1 MNCSL
6 IITTYNWPE
15 ALELVLTTAVKQSV
29 QPNEIIIADDGS
41 AKDTKLLVN
50 TFSKKTSVP
59 IVHSWQED
67 DGFRLS
73 KSRNLAIAKAKYEY
87 VIVIDGDMLLH
98 TDFIKDH
105 KKCAKRSVYVQGSRA
120 LLQLEFSKN
129 IIRTKEIKWP
139 SIFSN
144 DVKNKLNTLRVPF
157 LSAIFCKKN
166 NQNTSRIRGCNF
178 SLFKEDIVKINGFNE
193 EFTTWGKEDSEFVQR
208 LFNIGIYRNNLKFSA
223 LQYHLHHKEGD
234 ANDENIS
241 ILNNTIDNDLVWC
254 KYGIDQYLE
263 H

>member
-73 KSRNLAIAKAKYEY
+73 KSRNLAISKAKYE
-87 VIVIDGDMLLH
+87 
-98 TDFIKDH
+98 
-105 KKCAKRSVYVQGSRA
+105 
-120 LLQLEFSKN
+120 
-129 IIRTKEIKWP
+129 
-139 SIFSN
+139 
-144 DVKNKLNTLRVPF
+144 
-157 LSAIFCKKN
+157 
-166 NQNTSRIRGCNF
+166 
-178 SLFKEDIVKINGFNE
+178 
-193 EFTTWGKEDSEFVQR
+193 
-208 LFNIGIYRNNLKFSA
+208 
-223 LQYHLHHKEGD
+223 
-234 ANDENIS
+234 
-241 ILNNTIDNDLVWC
+241 
-254 KYGIDQYLE
+254 
-263 H
+263 